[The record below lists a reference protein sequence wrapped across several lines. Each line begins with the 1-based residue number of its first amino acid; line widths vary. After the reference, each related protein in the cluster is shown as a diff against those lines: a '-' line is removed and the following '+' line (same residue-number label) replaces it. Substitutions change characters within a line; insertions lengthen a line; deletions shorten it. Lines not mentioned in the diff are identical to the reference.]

1 MPDTSLELK
10 RSASVETKAEND
22 FTSLS
27 AISIAC
33 KASLFSRLLPS
44 PIIFACGKMSSI
56 LFLISDWKPFITDIT
71 VTIAA
76 TPIAI
81 PRTLN
86 VEINDIVMV
95 PVFALRKAK
104 RVLNS

>member
-1 MPDTSLELK
+1 MM
-10 RSASVETKAEND
+10 N
-22 FTSLS
+22 
-27 AISIAC
+27 
-33 KASLFSRLLPS
+33 
-44 PIIFACGKMSSI
+44 IFGS
-56 LFLISDWKPFITDIT
+56 FITDIT
-71 VTIAA
+71 ITIAA

-104 RVLNS
+104 SVLDS